1 MNGGKARHISGM
13 GDLALSMSHCQ
24 GASVSE
30 RCDLRTPLICKG
42 SRRCGREQAELG
54 TLKNQ

>member
-30 RCDLRTPLICKG
+30 RCDLRTAADLQ
-42 SRRCGREQAELG
+42 RESQVR
-54 TLKNQ
+54 T